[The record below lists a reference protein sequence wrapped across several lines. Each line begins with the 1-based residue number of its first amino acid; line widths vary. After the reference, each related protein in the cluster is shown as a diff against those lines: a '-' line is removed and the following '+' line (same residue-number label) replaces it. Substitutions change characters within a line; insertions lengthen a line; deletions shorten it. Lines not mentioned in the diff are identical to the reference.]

1 MKVREG
7 RRFEMSKNQVFLKAA
22 VMYLIYFVYTYY
34 ASSIINVFAPINEYF
49 VRLVLDI
56 LFLTVILVTYL
67 PSLKKDKQVLKE
79 KYSTKKIIKVVGL
92 GVLAF
97 IFLNIIMG
105 IITDILFPGFSA
117 DQNTQAIQDLASLSM
132 VYTVFK
138 TIIFSVI
145 AEELLFRESLSEAI
159 TSNGLFILVTS
170 IIYTAM
176 NFIFATNNTG
186 IYMIAELAIYFI
198 PALLFSYIYVKNDRN
213 IILIML
219 IKFVYNLIPL
229 TILLL
234 GI

>member
-1 MKVREG
+1 MA
-7 RRFEMSKNQVFLKAA
+7 KNQALLKAA
-22 VMYLIYFVYTYY
+22 VMYLIYFAYTYY
-34 ASSIINVFAPINEYF
+34 ASSIINAFAPINEYF

-56 LFLTVILVTYL
+56 LFLAIIFVTYL
-67 PSLKKDKQVLKE
+67 PNLRKDKEILKE
-79 KYSTKKIIKVVGL
+79 KYSPKKILKIVGF

-97 IFLNIIMG
+97 ILLNVVMG

-138 TIIFSVI
+138 TIVFGVI
-145 AEELLFRESLSEAI
+145 AEELLFRESLNDAI
-159 TSNGLFILVTS
+159 TNNGLFILATS
-170 IIYTAM
+170 VIYTAM
-176 NFIFATNNTG
+176 NFIFASNNTG

-198 PALLFSYIYVKNDRN
+198 SALLFSYIYVKNDRN

>member
-1 MKVREG
+1 
-7 RRFEMSKNQVFLKAA
+7 MSKNQVFLKAA
-22 VMYLIYFVYTYY
+22 VMYLVYFMYTYY
-34 ASSIINVFAPINEYF
+34 ASSIINAFAPINEYF
-49 VRLVLDI
+49 IRLILDI
-56 LFLTVILVTYL
+56 LFLAIILVAYL
-67 PSLKKDKQVLKE
+67 PNLRKDKQVLKE
-79 KYSTKKIIKVVGL
+79 KYSPKKILKVIGL

-97 IFLNIIMG
+97 ILLNIVMG

-132 VYTVFK
+132 IYTIFK

-145 AEELLFRESLSEAI
+145 AEELLFRESLNEAI

-186 IYMIAELAIYFI
+186 IYIIAELAIYFI